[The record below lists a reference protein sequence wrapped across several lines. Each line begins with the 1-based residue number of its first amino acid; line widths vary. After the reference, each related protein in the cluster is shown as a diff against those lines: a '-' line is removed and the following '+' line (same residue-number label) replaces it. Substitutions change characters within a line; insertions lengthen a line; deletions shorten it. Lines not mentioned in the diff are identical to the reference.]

1 MIEDV
6 RPQQLH
12 ILGVSLNSEFE
23 RHPNLLINADFF
35 KIGLTFSDFCAYAS
49 INLNLSQISNS
60 LNFTAGGIS
69 VNEELN
75 DADKMNFCF

>member
-23 RHPNLLINADFF
+23 RPPNLLVNADFL
-35 KIGLTFSDFCAYAS
+35 KL
-49 INLNLSQISNS
+49 
-60 LNFTAGGIS
+60 
-69 VNEELN
+69 V
-75 DADKMNFCF
+75 